1 MLDYTGSGTD
11 ESWVHTDRLGS
22 AVKLTNASGT
32 ETDTFTYSAYGESG
46 GSLAG
51 FPFRYTGQKLDA
63 ETGLYYYKARYYS
76 PEIGRFL
83 QTDPIGYEDQMNL
96 YAYVN
101 NDPINMIDP
110 TGMAGCAD
118 TAGQGLGGDCIQ
130 STNFEETDRTG
141 FLDRTI
147 SENAFNNDAVGTA
160 NTDTAAGNFAQATN
174 QSSGNEQVHRID
186 EAPDSSTTTSQV
198 SLLNSSPNSAEFN
211 SSEIA
216 GADAIVHTHPT
227 DSATPVPGDSD
238 WQAPAMGIPNY
249 VAYGDSVVIAVEI
262 SGGQMRA
269 RVTTGSLNTQQRRD
283 IRSQLNGFQRQGRHN
298 WAANN

>member
-96 YAYVN
+96 YAYVA
-101 NDPINMIDP
+101 NDPINNTDP
-110 TGMAGCAD
+110 TGMYLESAIEIASIGVGLASLAGNLRSGNFGAATVDALGIAVDGAALAVPVVPGGAGLGIKAARGAD
-118 TAGQGLGGDCIQ
+118 FITDARGVTSHADPKAVRESLDNAGFGGKATTETAENGTLHPGVPGKDGTMDVRVMDGQASGGDMKGARVVTRREGTNDPVQTDGSKFRNNESAGQ
-130 STNFEETDRTG
+130 R
-141 FLDRTI
+141 
-147 SENAFNNDAVGTA
+147 
-160 NTDTAAGNFAQATN
+160 
-174 QSSGNEQVHRID
+174 
-186 EAPDSSTTTSQV
+186 
-198 SLLNSSPNSAEFN
+198 
-211 SSEIA
+211 
-216 GADAIVHTHPT
+216 
-227 DSATPVPGDSD
+227 
-238 WQAPAMGIPNY
+238 
-249 VAYGDSVVIAVEI
+249 
-262 SGGQMRA
+262 
-269 RVTTGSLNTQQRRD
+269 QQESH
-283 IRSQLNGFQRQGRHN
+283 IHLEPKK
-298 WAANN
+298 